1 MGQRIKAKK
10 NGKYKKVAFRQ
21 AGMKK
26 RGYYRR
32 KKRRKGGKVGKNKV
46 CKQ

>member
-10 NGKYKKVAFRQ
+10 NGKYKKVEFRQ

-32 KKRRKGGKVGKNKV
+32 KKRRK
-46 CKQ
+46 